1 MFNYEDYLPLAL
13 ETVSA
18 WDLPDEELAEAANA
32 QAKLLA
38 GIPLD
43 HTISELLPSPYVA
56 LQF

>member
-1 MFNYEDYLPLAL
+1 MYEDYLLLAL

-32 QAKLLA
+32 QARLLA

-43 HTISELLPSPYVA
+43 HTITEPLPPPYTA

>member
-1 MFNYEDYLPLAL
+1 MYEDYLLLAL

-18 WDLPDEELAEAANA
+18 WDLPDNEIAAAANA
-32 QAKLLA
+32 QAKLMA

-43 HTISELLPSPYVA
+43 HTISEALPSPYAA